1 MERRFDEELS
11 SLTAK
16 LLLMGDSVENQ
27 LTDALSALVERNS
40 DRANQVIA
48 NGDAVNKLDVD
59 IDDTCLGL
67 LALRKPQASD
77 LRFITTVMKIA
88 GNLERASDL
97 AENIAERAIELNA
110 EPQLKPYID
119 IPVLANRAGGMVKE
133 ALNAFAGR
141 DTALARKVCRKD
153 DFVDNLTEQ
162 IFRELLSF
170 MLEDSRSISRAVRLV
185 YIGKYYERI
194 ADHATNIAELVVYMV
209 EGKIIR
215 HMSSEW

>member
-1 MERRFDEELS
+1 
-11 SLTAK
+11 
-16 LLLMGDSVENQ
+16 
-27 LTDALSALVERNS
+27 LVERNS

>member
-1 MERRFDEELS
+1 VERRFDEELS

-27 LTDALSALVERNS
+27 LTDALRALVERNS

>member
-27 LTDALSALVERNS
+27 LTDALRALVERNS

>member
-11 SLTAK
+11 SLTAN
-16 LLLMGDSVENQ
+16 LLLMGGSVEQQ
-27 LTDALSALVERNS
+27 LTDALNALVDRNS
-40 DRANQVIA
+40 DLANRVIT
-48 NGDAVNKLDVD
+48 NGNGVNQLDVD

-67 LALRKPQASD
+67 LALRKPQARD

-88 GNLERASDL
+88 GNLERAGDL

-141 DTALARKVCRKD
+141 DTALARKVCQKD

-170 MLEDSRSISRAVRLV
+170 MLEDSRSISRAARLV